1 MDFKKQS
8 NIYLEDLYNLLYD
21 LPLEERPKKVLTQEI
36 EYYNLISSDDFV
48 EEIANEMLKSE
59 KQFLNTLTKQ
69 VEIIDIPVIYDRF
82 MDGNYETIYAEKEKP
97 SKIDNHYSILDYE
110 PIDFINKFNLNFTS
124 GNYVKLIS
132 RHNTTNRADLNNG
145 AKLERIRFYLEQSIR
160 NIDKKFFEPCGL
172 HMELKRYILANN
184 FTENQ
189 SMYLEM
195 YFDAILNKDSLQL
208 KIMLDNL
215 NKFL

>member
-8 NIYLEDLYNLLYD
+8 NEYLEDLYNLLYD

-36 EYYNLISSDDFV
+36 EYYNLISSDDFI
-48 EEIANEMLKSE
+48 EEISNEMLKSE
-59 KQFLNTLTKQ
+59 KQFLNTLT
-69 VEIIDIPVIYDRF
+69 
-82 MDGNYETIYAEKEKP
+82 
-97 SKIDNHYSILDYE
+97 KIDNHYSILDYE

-172 HMELKRYILANN
+172 RMELKRYILANN

-189 SMYLEM
+189 AMYLDL
-195 YFDAILNKDSLQL
+195 YFDAIINKDSLQL

>member
-8 NIYLEDLYNLLYD
+8 NEYLEDLYNLLYD
-21 LPLEERPKKVLTQEI
+21 LPLEQRPKKVLTQEI
-36 EYYNLISSDDFV
+36 EYYNLISSDDFI
-48 EEIANEMLKSE
+48 EEIANEMLKAE
-59 KQFLNTLTKQ
+59 TKFLSTLT
-69 VEIIDIPVIYDRF
+69 
-82 MDGNYETIYAEKEKP
+82 
-97 SKIDNHYSILDYE
+97 KIDNHYSILDYE

-145 AKLERIRFYLEQSIR
+145 AKLERIRFYLEQSMR

-172 HMELKRYILANN
+172 IIELKKYIKSNK
-184 FTENQ
+184 FGENQ
-189 SMYLEM
+189 SIYLSF
-195 YFDAILNKDSLQL
+195 YFEAILNKDSLQL

-215 NKFL
+215 DKFL